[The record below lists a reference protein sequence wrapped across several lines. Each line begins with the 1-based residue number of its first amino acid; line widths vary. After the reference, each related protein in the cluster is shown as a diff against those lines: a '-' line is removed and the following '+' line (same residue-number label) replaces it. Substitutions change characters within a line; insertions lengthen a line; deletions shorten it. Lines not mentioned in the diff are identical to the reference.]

1 MRRYLV
7 VAHQTLA
14 SAELIE
20 AMQAKSAGGDAAF
33 HLVVPIYHGD
43 AGLTW
48 TESRDRAVARGRL
61 DEAIERM
68 SGLGIAV
75 TGEVGSDSPV
85 DAADDVLRRDGH
97 GAFDGIIVS
106 TLPRT
111 ISKWL
116 KLDAP
121 TRLARLTRLPVD
133 HVVGHAS
140 TLSRA

>member
-14 SAELIE
+14 SAELQDALQSKAAAE
-20 AMQAKSAGGDAAF
+20 ATAF

-48 TESRDRAVARGRL
+48 TESRDRAVARRRL
-61 DEAIERM
+61 DEAMQRM
-68 SGLGIAV
+68 IALGLEV

-85 DAADDVLRRDGH
+85 DAVDDALRRHGV
-97 GAFDGIIVS
+97 GAFHGIIVS

-116 KLDAP
+116 KIDVP
-121 TRLARLTRLPVD
+121 TRLARLTKLPVD
-133 HVVGHAS
+133 HVIGHPTKVAV
-140 TLSRA
+140 

>member
-14 SAELIE
+14 STELQDALRSKAAEE
-20 AMQAKSAGGDAAF
+20 ATTF
-33 HLVVPIYHGD
+33 HLLVPIYHGD

-48 TESRDRAVARGRL
+48 TESRDRAVARRRL
-61 DEAIERM
+61 DETTRRM
-68 SGLGIAV
+68 VALGLVV

-85 DAADDVLRRDGH
+85 DAVDDVLRRDGA
-97 GAFDGIIVS
+97 GAFQGIIVS

-116 KLDAP
+116 KIDVP
-121 TRLARLTRLPVD
+121 TRLARLTTLPVD
-133 HVVGHAS
+133 HVVGHPTKVAV
-140 TLSRA
+140 